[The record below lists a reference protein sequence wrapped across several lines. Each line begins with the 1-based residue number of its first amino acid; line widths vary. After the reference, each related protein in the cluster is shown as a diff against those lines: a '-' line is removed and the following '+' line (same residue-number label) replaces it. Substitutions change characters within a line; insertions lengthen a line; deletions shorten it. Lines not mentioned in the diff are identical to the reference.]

1 MIDDEQRVH
10 EDYRDKV
17 QKAERKAND
26 ALGELEDLRASL
38 EQVCNKCNIV
48 SECSIIVNIKRQ

>member
-38 EQVCNKCNIV
+38 EQVCNKRNSI
-48 SECSIIVNIKRQ
+48 SACSGIIFCIL